1 MRRILPLGLA
11 LATAGA
17 ALLCAAPASAD
28 SISFLRGGD
37 IWVASPDG
45 SRQVQVTHDGGYAH
59 QSQADDGRFIALKG
73 RRLHLIARDGRVLAD
88 FDTPVSGER
97 TDTTSSYFRGPY
109 EPEISPDGKTVAY
122 EYYFTAIENKPGCL
136 PLGDPSCQRR
146 EVHAGV
152 GYTHSDRQTGWE
164 EPGLGRQSGWMDPS
178 WAPDGSVLLSDK
190 TRRPNLDIMVDRLG
204 DGNQVIQG
212 WFEDTGVWYFRQAEM
227 NRQGTALV
235 AVTTRP
241 KSVNE
246 PLYEDDQV
254 TIYRL
259 NGAPPVLPESCYFYA
274 GPDGRYFSPTWSP
287 DGTRIAYNNNG
298 ASHERRDI
306 LVGEVPS
313 QAGGCVLPAAGASV
327 VIEGAEFPDWGPADV
342 PGGSAPAPAPSAPA
356 PATPTAPAS
365 RPPAPGGDGPRGP
378 SLSVRRV
385 RLRAA
390 LATGLTVRATGVR
403 GRRVRLV
410 ARRGRTVVAR
420 GAARTDARGRATI
433 RLRFTAA
440 ARRSLRGTRRVSLV
454 VTGAGPARTVVLER

>member
-1 MRRILPLGLA
+1 
-11 LATAGA
+11 
-17 ALLCAAPASAD
+17 
-28 SISFLRGGD
+28 
-37 IWVASPDG
+37 
-45 SRQVQVTHDGGYAH
+45 
-59 QSQADDGRFIALKG
+59 
-73 RRLHLIARDGRVLAD
+73 
-88 FDTPVSGER
+88 
-97 TDTTSSYFRGPY
+97 
-109 EPEISPDGKTVAY
+109 
-122 EYYFTAIENKPGCL
+122 
-136 PLGDPSCQRR
+136 
-146 EVHAGV
+146 
-152 GYTHSDRQTGWE
+152 
-164 EPGLGRQSGWMDPS
+164 MDPS

-298 ASHERRDI
+298 ASHQRRDI

-313 QAGGCVLPAAGASV
+313 QAGGCTLPAAGASV
-327 VIEGAEFPDWGPADV
+327 VIEGARVPRLGPGRRPGRPGARAGAVRAGPGDADRAR
-342 PGGSAPAPAPSAPA
+342 G
-356 PATPTAPAS
+356 
-365 RPPAPGGDGPRGP
+365 PAPGA
-378 SLSVRRV
+378 RRR
-385 RLRAA
+385 RLAGAVAQRAA
-390 LATGLTVRATGVR
+390 LAP
-403 GRRVRLV
+403 
-410 ARRGRTVVAR
+410 ARRAGRGPHRAGHRRARPARAPRGPARAHDR
-420 GAARTDARGRATI
+420 GAGRGAHRRARASDDPPALHRGRA
-433 RLRFTAA
+433 AVA
-440 ARRSLRGTRRVSLV
+440 ARQRRVSLV